1 MCVVHLH
8 MFVLDNAISIPDHMC
23 LLSKLSLRECTKQ
36 PIMVPKAILSIIPY
50 TVENMS
56 NFTRNLVVAEL
67 PLVLV

>member
-8 MFVLDNAISIPDHMC
+8 MFVLDNAINTPDHMC
-23 LLSKLSLRECTKQ
+23 LLSKRSLREGTKQ
-36 PIMVPKAILSIIPY
+36 PIVVPKAILSIIPY
-50 TVENMS
+50 SVENMC